1 MIATKVQ
8 YNRNWDYADIL
19 NWVTTSVGT
28 QAAGDM
34 VVGNDS
40 SSPTATGTGEW
51 NDNTSLQG
59 GLPIIIWDAPT
70 GNEPGAED
78 TKVRLNITNAAGLN
92 ISGVNIINT

>member
-1 MIATKVQ
+1 
-8 YNRNWDYADIL
+8 
-19 NWVTTSVGT
+19 
-28 QAAGDM
+28 M

-51 NDNTSLQG
+51 SDNTSLQG

-70 GNEPGAED
+70 GGEPGSVD
-78 TKVRLNITNAAGLN
+78 NKIKLNIANASGLN